1 MSVLSAPGNRVW
13 ILIKE
18 DLIKEDF
25 CHQKEFGK
33 SLVVP
38 LVLIVIR
45 GGTIVI

>member
-1 MSVLSAPGNRVW
+1 MFVLSAPGNRVW
-13 ILIKE
+13 ILGIE
-18 DLIKEDF
+18 EDF